1 MIILDTDVL
10 VEIMDKKSR
19 KGEEILRRIEK
30 VGEEIAI
37 TSITLHEILY
47 GIHKY
52 GKKVPEELLQLE
64 TIEFLPKDAIL
75 SAKLELDA
83 ERKGKKVARMDC
95 MIAAIVMN
103 RNAKLYTLN
112 EKRFE
117 VFENLLLFQ

>member
-1 MIILDTDVL
+1 MIILDTDVM

-47 GIHKY
+47 GIYKY
-52 GKKVPEELLQLE
+52 EKKVPEELLQLE
-64 TIEFLPKDAIL
+64 TIEFMPKDAIL

-83 ERKGKKVARMDC
+83 ERKGKKVTRMDC

-112 EKRFE
+112 EKHFE
-117 VFENLLLFQ
+117 VFENLLLFK

>member
-1 MIILDTDVL
+1 MLILDTDVL

-47 GIHKY
+47 GIYKY

-64 TIEFLPKDAIL
+64 TIEFMPKDAIL

-83 ERKGKKVARMDC
+83 ERKGKKVTRMDC

-112 EKRFE
+112 EKHFE
-117 VFENLLLFQ
+117 VFENLLLFK

>member
-1 MIILDTDVL
+1 MIILDTDVM

-47 GIHKY
+47 GIYKY

-64 TIEFLPKDAIL
+64 TIEFMPKDAIL

-83 ERKGKKVARMDC
+83 ERKGKKVTRMDC

-112 EKRFE
+112 EKHFE
-117 VFENLLLFQ
+117 VFENLLLFK

>member
-47 GIHKY
+47 GIYKY

-64 TIEFLPKDAIL
+64 TIEFMPKDAIL

-83 ERKGKKVARMDC
+83 ERKGKKVTRMDC

-112 EKRFE
+112 EKHFE
-117 VFENLLLFQ
+117 VFENLLLFK